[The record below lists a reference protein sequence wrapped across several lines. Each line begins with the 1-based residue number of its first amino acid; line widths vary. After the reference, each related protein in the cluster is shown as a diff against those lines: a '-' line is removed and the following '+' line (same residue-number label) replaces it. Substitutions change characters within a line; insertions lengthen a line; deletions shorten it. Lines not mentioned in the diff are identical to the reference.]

1 MNCAVVTLGNI
12 AKEKKI
18 MTDEYLLERGYAQYK
33 PTQFDNESVVAR
45 FQKRFD
51 DDFGK
56 KYFIDVLKWS
66 HDYVPVSRRDK
77 WWKPFTYHYET
88 QVSMFEGEKALNL
101 EFFSDWTLEEVE
113 KFMEDMFEKMKLNN
127 YESWS
132 GNRRVK
138 PDESE

>member
-1 MNCAVVTLGNI
+1 
-12 AKEKKI
+12 
-18 MTDEYLLERGYAQYK
+18 MTDEYLLKHGYTKYNPAY
-33 PTQFDNESVVAR
+33 FDNDSVVAR

-66 HDYVPVSRRDK
+66 QEYVPVERRDK

-88 QVSMFEGEKALNL
+88 QVTMFEDAKALNL

-113 KFMEDMFEKMKLNN
+113 KYMEDLFDKMNLNY
-127 YESWS
+127 YETWD
-132 GNRRVK
+132 GERRVRT
-138 PDESE
+138 

>member
-1 MNCAVVTLGNI
+1 MIGKIERLWM
-12 AKEKKI
+12 KKVNVKQ
-18 MTDEYLLERGYAQYK
+18 MTDEYLLERGYTKYNPAY
-33 PTQFDNESVVAR
+33 FDNDSVVAR

-66 HDYVPVSRRDK
+66 QEYVPVERRDK

-88 QVSMFEGEKALNL
+88 HITMFEDQKALNF

-113 KFMEDMFEKMKLNN
+113 QFMEDLFEKMHPNY
-127 YESWS
+127 YESW
-132 GNRRVK
+132 
-138 PDESE
+138 DEKRGVRP